1 MNEEQIERCA
11 LCESVPLSPRLL
23 IHDIPVVTRCSNS
36 DCKFHKLITDL
47 QDWNLIQ
54 RAIREKIE
62 GEIPDHK

>member
-1 MNEEQIERCA
+1 MNEEQLERCA
-11 LCESVPLSPRLL
+11 LCESVPSPRSL
-23 IHDIPVVTRCSNS
+23 IHNIPVVTRCSNS
-36 DCKFHKLITDL
+36 DCKFHKLITNL